1 MSNEDKLQSLIDR
14 RKKAELGGG
23 EKRIESQH
31 KKGKLTARERLLEFF
46 DENSFS
52 EIDPFINHRS
62 RDLGLEKNII
72 DGDSVITGYGKV
84 NGRKVFAY
92 SQDFTVLGG
101 SLSLVA
107 GQKIAKIMD
116 IALKTGCPIVGINDS
131 GGARIQEG
139 IDSLAGYG
147 EIFEK
152 NTLSSGVIPQISII
166 SGPAAGG
173 ATYSPALTDFIFMVD
188 GIGQMYITGPDV
200 V

>member
-1 MSNEDKLQSLIDR
+1 MYEHKYIFNIKFFNPQNKGLNFIMSNEDKLQSLIDR
-14 RKKAELGGG
+14 RKKADLGGG

-92 SQDFTVLGG
+92 SQDFTF
-101 SLSLVA
+101 
-107 GQKIAKIMD
+107 
-116 IALKTGCPIVGINDS
+116 C
-131 GGARIQEG
+131 
-139 IDSLAGYG
+139 
-147 EIFEK
+147 
-152 NTLSSGVIPQISII
+152 
-166 SGPAAGG
+166 
-173 ATYSPALTDFIFMVD
+173 
-188 GIGQMYITGPDV
+188 
-200 V
+200 

>member
-107 GQKIAKIMD
+107 GQKIAKIM
-116 IALKTGCPIVGINDS
+116 A
-131 GGARIQEG
+131 
-139 IDSLAGYG
+139 
-147 EIFEK
+147 F
-152 NTLSSGVIPQISII
+152 
-166 SGPAAGG
+166 
-173 ATYSPALTDFIFMVD
+173 
-188 GIGQMYITGPDV
+188 
-200 V
+200 